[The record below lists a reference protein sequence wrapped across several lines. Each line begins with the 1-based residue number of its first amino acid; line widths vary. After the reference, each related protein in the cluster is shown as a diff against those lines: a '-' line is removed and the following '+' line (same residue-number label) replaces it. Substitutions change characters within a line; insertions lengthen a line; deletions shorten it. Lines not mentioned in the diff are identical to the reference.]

1 MSTPKAPRKR
11 LSGVMNQEKRQKEG
25 QILSSLPGTV
35 NAVVE
40 SSAEPQ
46 CPDEHVAKKK
56 RSMVSSSASLP
67 AQQVSALVAYLDEPI
82 TPHIARQMRKITLD
96 STPSNKGTAASRSAS
111 EPTSNNGRNVCEVQP
126 AASQP
131 APQISAL
138 NAPLNEPITPVSK
151 VTVNISGLKM
161 NDPLDTCMTP
171 KIIQKRP
178 ATSQSDFARERNRI
192 KNQRYREKQYASN
205 PEFRKRRAL
214 SSQQSYRRKSNADRA
229 ARLAQMLRYVRGNQ
243 SKSKKTRQYRRLIN
257 RGLAAFNRLA
267 ALAPR
272 NNENPFDTASIGRLC
287 QRLRQM
293 QPGKRYRHV
302 VRKYIR
308 QQQRQRVAAKLDALL
323 NEIAKD
329 ISNPTF
335 QKPEY
340 AQLLLLGKKIATITS
355 PADLTAHVN
364 FIDEAFRKMRAM
376 KEATTSVLGK
386 TLAQL
391 QRQIT
396 ANVVRHPEINDDEY
410 QRCQLYR
417 LPYHVKQPSDSDHGF
432 KCLEE
437 LYPAIYHETLTG

>member
-192 KNQRYREKQYASN
+192 KNQRYPILSPQIKRRSCSPACSNASLCTRKSVKVKENAAVSTSDQPRTCRFQSIGSSCTEKQRES
-205 PEFRKRRAL
+205 L
-214 SSQQSYRRKSNADRA
+214 
-229 ARLAQMLRYVRGNQ
+229 
-243 SKSKKTRQYRRLIN
+243 
-257 RGLAAFNRLA
+257 
-267 ALAPR
+267 
-272 NNENPFDTASIGRLC
+272 
-287 QRLRQM
+287 
-293 QPGKRYRHV
+293 
-302 VRKYIR
+302 
-308 QQQRQRVAAKLDALL
+308 
-323 NEIAKD
+323 
-329 ISNPTF
+329 
-335 QKPEY
+335 
-340 AQLLLLGKKIATITS
+340 
-355 PADLTAHVN
+355 
-364 FIDEAFRKMRAM
+364 
-376 KEATTSVLGK
+376 
-386 TLAQL
+386 
-391 QRQIT
+391 
-396 ANVVRHPEINDDEY
+396 
-410 QRCQLYR
+410 
-417 LPYHVKQPSDSDHGF
+417 
-432 KCLEE
+432 
-437 LYPAIYHETLTG
+437 